1 MDNAFLEKLVNEKI
15 QTTYAK
21 IITYSF
27 DEKPL
32 SSIEGR
38 VSSGSIQA
46 NGASAVRRTLSLS
59 MVAKPEI
66 ANIESLDNEI
76 AINKKVKVYIGR
88 KNGFADYQKYGDIV
102 WFNCGLYVIS
112 SASINQS
119 TSGWTISISGKDKM
133 ALLDGTAGGTLP
145 TAVTFHEI
153 FEDLGD
159 GNYKIDYPTIYQIIQ
174 EAVNHYGEIPLH
186 DIIINDLDKVA
197 KVLIKY
203 IGGKPI
209 YFAENYA
216 SFAYA
221 EDAVHT
227 QKYTYGQD
235 VGYEFTAF
243 TYPGE
248 LVLAAGATV
257 VNLLEKICQILGN
270 YEYFFD
276 LDGRFIFQEKKN
288 YLNTVSPIAYLVPQD
303 YIQSYST
310 EAAYEIRDSDTLV
323 SLTRSPRY
331 EDIKNDFVVWGKND
345 SGVDIHYRLVIDEKP
360 VLNKCKKYMWSVVD
374 VMGDV
379 INYLYTDTNT
389 KPDGANELAA
399 SPCEEWREEI
409 YRNALERQAQ
419 AQSTEPYDAEMLAF
433 WRLLYDPDNKDWIY
447 PDYPEYNYWSPSVRE
462 DPASLVFWIDF
473 IDTTSEVGK
482 YAVSQIGRR
491 MKVVNNDNI
500 KILFTKE
507 IPPIVFIPDY
517 QKVADLLEIEAP
529 ALKFTGT
536 LAGATSCL
544 GNNRGFATFSW
555 RDVSQKG
562 YSSNGTDWTPARV
575 LYGFDAVG
583 CSNTRMVAVDNTNKR
598 SYYSDNGGISW
609 KTGSYS
615 VGFNILNITY
625 CNDRFLGFTGSGS
638 SFKIVHSYDGI
649 SWTITSDILPSRWKN
664 DWGSFAYGNGVY
676 IARSNDSGFMY
687 STDGLSWEHITVPS
701 VKPGTTTSCL
711 WNKIT
716 YFKGKFIATA
726 YGRDCVITSADGKNW
741 EFVILPEKQYSQILV
756 EYKDKLYSFDN
767 GHASLVTEDGT
778 TWTVWQDMSYIKAA
792 AVSQGKLL
800 LINRD
805 ETYQCT
811 EDMKNWI
818 TANYAAAVR
827 EYCAAN
833 ETNYLFQ
840 LSPQVESSF
849 VHSSTGSS
857 AFDEI
862 RNLLYQYLVYN
873 TTISI
878 SCLPRYWYE
887 PNNMIYL
894 ENREND
900 IQGNYVITQYSLPL
914 TYNGTMSIT
923 MTQALTRV

>member
-1 MDNAFLEKLVNEKI
+1 MDNILLEKLVNEKI

-38 VSSGSIQA
+38 VSGGSIQA

-66 ANIESLDNEI
+66 ANIENLDNEI

-88 KNGFADYQKYGDIV
+88 LVENEIM
-102 WFNCGLYVIS
+102 WFNCGFYVIS
-112 SASINQS
+112 SASVNQS

-186 DIIINDLDKVA
+186 DIIINDLEKVA

-288 YLNTVSPIAYLVPQD
+288 YLNTVSPITYLVPQD

-310 EAAYEIRDSDTLV
+310 EAAYEIKDSDTLV

-331 EDIKNDFVVWGKND
+331 EDIKNDFVVWGKNA

-360 VLNKCKKYMWSVVD
+360 VLNKCKKYMWSVVND
-374 VMGDV
+374 MGDV

-389 KPDGANELAA
+389 KPAEAKELVA

-419 AQSTEPYDAEMLAF
+419 VQSTEPYDAEMLAF
-433 WRLLYDPDNKDWIY
+433 WRLLYDPDNKDWVY
-447 PDYPEYNYWSPSVRE
+447 ADYPEYNYWNPSVRE

-491 MKVVNNDNI
+491 MKVVNNDDI
-500 KILFTKE
+500 KILFTKQ

-517 QKVADLLEIEAP
+517 QEVADLLEIEYTNAE
-529 ALKFTGT
+529 
-536 LAGATSCL
+536 
-544 GNNRGFATFSW
+544 
-555 RDVSQKG
+555 
-562 YSSNGTDWTPARV
+562 
-575 LYGFDAVG
+575 DA
-583 CSNTRMVAVDNTNKR
+583 A
-598 SYYSDNGGISW
+598 
-609 KTGSYS
+609 
-615 VGFNILNITY
+615 
-625 CNDRFLGFTGSGS
+625 
-638 SFKIVHSYDGI
+638 
-649 SWTITSDILPSRWKN
+649 
-664 DWGSFAYGNGVY
+664 
-676 IARSNDSGFMY
+676 
-687 STDGLSWEHITVPS
+687 
-701 VKPGTTTSCL
+701 
-711 WNKIT
+711 
-716 YFKGKFIATA
+716 
-726 YGRDCVITSADGKNW
+726 
-741 EFVILPEKQYSQILV
+741 EK
-756 EYKDKLYSFDN
+756 
-767 GHASLVTEDGT
+767 
-778 TWTVWQDMSYIKAA
+778 
-792 AVSQGKLL
+792 
-800 LINRD
+800 
-805 ETYQCT
+805 
-811 EDMKNWI
+811 
-818 TANYAAAVR
+818 VR

-833 ETNYLFQ
+833 ETNYFFQ

-849 VHSSTGSS
+849 VHSSTGPS

-862 RNLLYQYLVYN
+862 RNLLYQYLIYN

-894 ENREND
+894 ENRENG

>member
-1 MDNAFLEKLVNEKI
+1 MNNQLLEKLVNEKI

-21 IITYSF
+21 IVTYSF

-38 VSSGSIQA
+38 VSGGSIQA

-66 ANIESLDNEI
+66 ANIENLDNEI

-88 KNGFADYQKYGDIV
+88 LVENEIM
-102 WFNCGLYVIS
+102 WFNCGFYVIS
-112 SASINQS
+112 SASVNQS

-186 DIIINDLDKVA
+186 DIIINDLEKVA

-288 YLNTVSPIAYLVPQD
+288 YLNTVSPITYLVPQD

-310 EAAYEIRDSDTLV
+310 EAAYEIKDSDTLV

-331 EDIKNDFVVWGKND
+331 EDIKNDFVVWGKNA
-345 SGVDIHYRLVIDEKP
+345 SGIDIHYRLVIDEKP
-360 VLNKCKKYMWSVVD
+360 VLNKCKKYMWSVVND
-374 VMGDV
+374 MGDV

-389 KPDGANELAA
+389 KPAEAKELVA

-419 AQSTEPYDAEMLAF
+419 VQSTEPYDAEMLAF
-433 WRLLYDPDNKDWIY
+433 WRLLYDPDNKDWVY
-447 PDYPEYNYWSPSVRE
+447 ADYPEYNHWNPSVRE

-500 KILFTKE
+500 KILFTKQ

-517 QKVADLLEIEAP
+517 QEVADLLEIEY
-529 ALKFTGT
+529 
-536 LAGATSCL
+536 
-544 GNNRGFATFSW
+544 
-555 RDVSQKG
+555 V
-562 YSSNGTDWTPARV
+562 
-575 LYGFDAVG
+575 DAED
-583 CSNTRMVAVDNTNKR
+583 A
-598 SYYSDNGGISW
+598 
-609 KTGSYS
+609 
-615 VGFNILNITY
+615 
-625 CNDRFLGFTGSGS
+625 
-638 SFKIVHSYDGI
+638 
-649 SWTITSDILPSRWKN
+649 
-664 DWGSFAYGNGVY
+664 A
-676 IARSNDSGFMY
+676 
-687 STDGLSWEHITVPS
+687 
-701 VKPGTTTSCL
+701 
-711 WNKIT
+711 
-716 YFKGKFIATA
+716 
-726 YGRDCVITSADGKNW
+726 
-741 EFVILPEKQYSQILV
+741 EK
-756 EYKDKLYSFDN
+756 
-767 GHASLVTEDGT
+767 
-778 TWTVWQDMSYIKAA
+778 
-792 AVSQGKLL
+792 
-800 LINRD
+800 
-805 ETYQCT
+805 
-811 EDMKNWI
+811 
-818 TANYAAAVR
+818 VR

-833 ETNYLFQ
+833 ETNYFFQ

-862 RNLLYQYLVYN
+862 RNLLYQYLIYN

-894 ENREND
+894 ENRENG

>member
-1 MDNAFLEKLVNEKI
+1 MDNILLEKLVNEKI

-38 VSSGSIQA
+38 VSGGSIQA

-59 MVAKPEI
+59 MIAKPEI
-66 ANIESLDNEI
+66 ANIENLDNEI

-88 KNGFADYQKYGDIV
+88 LAGDEIM
-102 WFNCGLYVIS
+102 WFNCGFYVIS

-186 DIIINDLDKVA
+186 DIIINDLEKVA

-288 YLNTVSPIAYLVPQD
+288 YLNTVSPIVYLVPQD

-310 EAAYEIRDSDTLV
+310 EAAYEIKDSDTLV

-331 EDIKNDFVVWGKND
+331 EDIKNDFVVWGKNA

-360 VLNKCKKYMWSVVD
+360 VLNKCKKYMWSVVND
-374 VMGDV
+374 MGDV

-389 KPDGANELAA
+389 KPAEAKELVA

-419 AQSTEPYDAEMLAF
+419 VQSTEPYDAEMLAF
-433 WRLLYDPDNKDWIY
+433 WRLLYDPDNKDWVY
-447 PDYPEYNYWSPSVRE
+447 ADYPEYNYWNPSVRE

-491 MKVVNNDNI
+491 MKVVNNDDI
-500 KILFTKE
+500 KILFTKQ

-517 QKVADLLEIEAP
+517 QEVADLLEIEYTNAE
-529 ALKFTGT
+529 
-536 LAGATSCL
+536 
-544 GNNRGFATFSW
+544 
-555 RDVSQKG
+555 
-562 YSSNGTDWTPARV
+562 
-575 LYGFDAVG
+575 DAV
-583 CSNTRMVAVDNTNKR
+583 
-598 SYYSDNGGISW
+598 
-609 KTGSYS
+609 
-615 VGFNILNITY
+615 
-625 CNDRFLGFTGSGS
+625 
-638 SFKIVHSYDGI
+638 
-649 SWTITSDILPSRWKN
+649 
-664 DWGSFAYGNGVY
+664 
-676 IARSNDSGFMY
+676 
-687 STDGLSWEHITVPS
+687 
-701 VKPGTTTSCL
+701 
-711 WNKIT
+711 
-716 YFKGKFIATA
+716 
-726 YGRDCVITSADGKNW
+726 
-741 EFVILPEKQYSQILV
+741 EK
-756 EYKDKLYSFDN
+756 
-767 GHASLVTEDGT
+767 
-778 TWTVWQDMSYIKAA
+778 
-792 AVSQGKLL
+792 
-800 LINRD
+800 
-805 ETYQCT
+805 
-811 EDMKNWI
+811 
-818 TANYAAAVR
+818 VR

-833 ETNYLFQ
+833 ETNYFFQ

-849 VHSSTGSS
+849 VHSSTGPS

-862 RNLLYQYLVYN
+862 RNLLYQYLIYN

-894 ENREND
+894 ENRENG

>member
-1 MDNAFLEKLVNEKI
+1 MDNILLEKLVNEKI

-38 VSSGSIQA
+38 VSGGSIQA

-59 MVAKPEI
+59 MIAKPEI
-66 ANIESLDNEI
+66 ANIENLDNEI

-88 KNGFADYQKYGDIV
+88 LVGDEIM
-102 WFNCGLYVIS
+102 WFNCGFYVIS
-112 SASINQS
+112 SASVNQS

-159 GNYKIDYPTIYQIIQ
+159 GDYKIDYPTIYQIIQ

-209 YFAENYA
+209 YFADNYA
-216 SFAYA
+216 SFSYT

-310 EAAYEIRDSDTLV
+310 EAAYEIKDSDTLV

-331 EDIKNDFVVWGKND
+331 EDIKNDFVVWGKNA

-374 VMGDV
+374 TAGDV

-389 KPDGANELAA
+389 KPDGAKELVA

-419 AQSTEPYDAEMLAF
+419 VQSTEPYDAEMLAF
-433 WRLLYDPDNKDWIY
+433 WRLLYDPDNKDWVY
-447 PDYPEYNYWSPSVRE
+447 ADYPEYNHWNPSVRE
-462 DPASLVFWIDF
+462 DPASLIFWIDF

-482 YAVSQIGRR
+482 YAVAQIGRR

-500 KILFTKE
+500 KILFTKQ

-517 QKVADLLEIEAP
+517 QEVANLLEIEAP

-536 LAGATSCL
+536 LTGATSCL
-544 GNNRGFATFSW
+544 GNNHGFATFSW
-555 RDVSQKG
+555 RDATQKG
-562 YSSNGTDWTPARV
+562 YSSNGTDWTPPRIP
-575 LYGFDAVG
+575 YGFDVVG
-583 CSNTRMVAVDNTNKR
+583 CSNTRMVAVNNVERR
-598 SYYSDNGGISW
+598 SYYSDNGGVSW
-609 KTGSYS
+609 KIGSYN
-615 VGFNILNITY
+615 VGFNVLGITY
-625 CNDRFLGFTGSGS
+625 CNDKFLGFTGSGS
-638 SFKIVHSYDGI
+638 SFKIVYSYDGI
-649 SWTITSDILPSRWKN
+649 SWTITSDVLPSRWKN

-687 STDGLSWEHITVPS
+687 STDGLSWESVSVPS
-701 VKPGTTTSCL
+701 VRPGTTSSCL

-726 YGRDCVITSADGKNW
+726 YGRDCVITSADGRNW
-741 EFVILPEKQYSQILV
+741 EFVILPVKQYSQILV

-767 GHASLVTEDGT
+767 GHASLVTEDGV
-778 TWTVWQDMSYIKAA
+778 TWTVWQDISYIKAA

-800 LINRD
+800 LINKD

-811 EDMKNWI
+811 SDMKNWV

-862 RNLLYQYLVYN
+862 RNLLYQYLIYN

-894 ENREND
+894 ENRENG

>member
-1 MDNAFLEKLVNEKI
+1 MDNILLEKLVNEKI

-38 VSSGSIQA
+38 VSGGSIQA

-66 ANIESLDNEI
+66 ANIENFDNEI
-76 AINKKVKVYIGR
+76 AINKKVKIYIGR
-88 KNGFADYQKYGDIV
+88 LVENEIM
-102 WFNCGLYVIS
+102 WFNCGFYVIS
-112 SASINQS
+112 NASVNQS

-186 DIIINDLDKVA
+186 DIIINDLEKVA

-221 EDAVHT
+221 EDAVHI

-310 EAAYEIRDSDTLV
+310 EAAYEIKDSDTLV

-331 EDIKNDFVVWGKND
+331 EDIKNDFVVWGKNT

-360 VLNKCKKYMWSVVD
+360 VLNKCKKYMWSVVND
-374 VMGDV
+374 MGDV

-389 KPDGANELAA
+389 KPAEAKELAA

-409 YRNALERQAQ
+409 YRNALERQVQ

-433 WRLLYDPDNKDWIY
+433 WRLLYNPDNKDWVY
-447 PDYPEYNYWSPSVRE
+447 ANYPEYNHWNPSVRE
-462 DPASLVFWIDF
+462 DPASLIFWIDF

-491 MKVVNNDNI
+491 MKVVNNDSI
-500 KILFTKE
+500 KILFTKQ

-517 QKVADLLEIEAP
+517 QEVADLLEIEYA
-529 ALKFTGT
+529 
-536 LAGATSCL
+536 
-544 GNNRGFATFSW
+544 
-555 RDVSQKG
+555 DVE
-562 YSSNGTDWTPARV
+562 
-575 LYGFDAVG
+575 DAV
-583 CSNTRMVAVDNTNKR
+583 
-598 SYYSDNGGISW
+598 
-609 KTGSYS
+609 
-615 VGFNILNITY
+615 
-625 CNDRFLGFTGSGS
+625 
-638 SFKIVHSYDGI
+638 
-649 SWTITSDILPSRWKN
+649 
-664 DWGSFAYGNGVY
+664 
-676 IARSNDSGFMY
+676 
-687 STDGLSWEHITVPS
+687 
-701 VKPGTTTSCL
+701 
-711 WNKIT
+711 
-716 YFKGKFIATA
+716 
-726 YGRDCVITSADGKNW
+726 
-741 EFVILPEKQYSQILV
+741 EK
-756 EYKDKLYSFDN
+756 
-767 GHASLVTEDGT
+767 
-778 TWTVWQDMSYIKAA
+778 
-792 AVSQGKLL
+792 
-800 LINRD
+800 
-805 ETYQCT
+805 
-811 EDMKNWI
+811 
-818 TANYAAAVR
+818 VR

-833 ETNYLFQ
+833 ETNYFFQ
-840 LSPQVESSF
+840 LSPQMESSF
-849 VHSSTGSS
+849 VNSSTGSS

-894 ENREND
+894 ENRENG

>member
-1 MDNAFLEKLVNEKI
+1 MDNILLEKLVNEKI

-38 VSSGSIQA
+38 VSGGSIQA

-59 MVAKPEI
+59 MIAKPEI
-66 ANIESLDNEI
+66 ANIENLDNEI

-88 KNGFADYQKYGDIV
+88 LAGDEIM
-102 WFNCGLYVIS
+102 WFNCGFYVIS
-112 SASINQS
+112 SASVNQS

-186 DIIINDLDKVA
+186 DIIINDLEKVA

-227 QKYTYGQD
+227 KKYTYGQD

-248 LVLAAGATV
+248 LVFAAGATV

-288 YLNTVSPIAYLVPQD
+288 YLNTVSPITYLIPQD

-310 EAAYEIRDSDTLV
+310 EAAYEIKDSDTLV

-331 EDIKNDFVVWGKND
+331 EDIKNDFVVWGKNA

-360 VLNKCKKYMWSVVD
+360 VLNKCKKYMWSVVND
-374 VMGDV
+374 MGDV

-389 KPDGANELAA
+389 KPDGAKELAA

-419 AQSTEPYDAEMLAF
+419 VQSTEPYDAEMLAF

-447 PDYPEYNYWSPSVRE
+447 ADYPEYNHWNPSVRE

-491 MKVVNNDNI
+491 MKVVNNDDI
-500 KILFTKE
+500 KILFTKQ

-517 QKVADLLEIEAP
+517 QEVADLLEIEYTNAE
-529 ALKFTGT
+529 
-536 LAGATSCL
+536 
-544 GNNRGFATFSW
+544 
-555 RDVSQKG
+555 
-562 YSSNGTDWTPARV
+562 
-575 LYGFDAVG
+575 DA
-583 CSNTRMVAVDNTNKR
+583 A
-598 SYYSDNGGISW
+598 
-609 KTGSYS
+609 
-615 VGFNILNITY
+615 
-625 CNDRFLGFTGSGS
+625 
-638 SFKIVHSYDGI
+638 
-649 SWTITSDILPSRWKN
+649 
-664 DWGSFAYGNGVY
+664 
-676 IARSNDSGFMY
+676 
-687 STDGLSWEHITVPS
+687 
-701 VKPGTTTSCL
+701 
-711 WNKIT
+711 
-716 YFKGKFIATA
+716 
-726 YGRDCVITSADGKNW
+726 
-741 EFVILPEKQYSQILV
+741 EK
-756 EYKDKLYSFDN
+756 
-767 GHASLVTEDGT
+767 
-778 TWTVWQDMSYIKAA
+778 
-792 AVSQGKLL
+792 
-800 LINRD
+800 
-805 ETYQCT
+805 
-811 EDMKNWI
+811 
-818 TANYAAAVR
+818 VR

-833 ETNYLFQ
+833 ETNYFFQ

-849 VHSSTGSS
+849 VHSSTGPS

-894 ENREND
+894 ENRENG

>member
-1 MDNAFLEKLVNEKI
+1 MDNILLEKLVNEKI

-38 VSSGSIQA
+38 VSGGSIQA

-59 MVAKPEI
+59 MIAKPEI
-66 ANIESLDNEI
+66 ANIEDLDNEI

-88 KNGFADYQKYGDIV
+88 LVENEIM
-102 WFNCGLYVIS
+102 WFNCGFYVIS
-112 SASINQS
+112 SASVNQS

-186 DIIINDLDKVA
+186 DIIINDLEKVA

-288 YLNTVSPIAYLVPQD
+288 YLNTVSPITYLIPQD

-310 EAAYEIRDSDTLV
+310 EAAYEIKDSDTLV

-331 EDIKNDFVVWGKND
+331 EDIKNDFVVWGKNA

-360 VLNKCKKYMWSVVD
+360 ILNKCKKYMWSVVND
-374 VMGDV
+374 MGDV

-389 KPDGANELAA
+389 KPAEAKELVA

-419 AQSTEPYDAEMLAF
+419 VQSTEPYDAEMLAF
-433 WRLLYDPDNKDWIY
+433 WRLLYDPDNKDWVY
-447 PDYPEYNYWSPSVRE
+447 ADYPEYNYWNPSVRE

-473 IDTTSEVGK
+473 IDTISEVGK

-500 KILFTKE
+500 KILFTKQV
-507 IPPIVFIPDY
+507 PPIVFIPDY
-517 QKVADLLEIEAP
+517 QEVADLLQIEYTNAE
-529 ALKFTGT
+529 
-536 LAGATSCL
+536 
-544 GNNRGFATFSW
+544 
-555 RDVSQKG
+555 
-562 YSSNGTDWTPARV
+562 
-575 LYGFDAVG
+575 DA
-583 CSNTRMVAVDNTNKR
+583 A
-598 SYYSDNGGISW
+598 
-609 KTGSYS
+609 
-615 VGFNILNITY
+615 
-625 CNDRFLGFTGSGS
+625 
-638 SFKIVHSYDGI
+638 
-649 SWTITSDILPSRWKN
+649 
-664 DWGSFAYGNGVY
+664 
-676 IARSNDSGFMY
+676 
-687 STDGLSWEHITVPS
+687 
-701 VKPGTTTSCL
+701 
-711 WNKIT
+711 
-716 YFKGKFIATA
+716 
-726 YGRDCVITSADGKNW
+726 
-741 EFVILPEKQYSQILV
+741 EK
-756 EYKDKLYSFDN
+756 
-767 GHASLVTEDGT
+767 
-778 TWTVWQDMSYIKAA
+778 
-792 AVSQGKLL
+792 
-800 LINRD
+800 
-805 ETYQCT
+805 
-811 EDMKNWI
+811 
-818 TANYAAAVR
+818 VR

-833 ETNYLFQ
+833 ETNYFFQ

-849 VHSSTGSS
+849 VHSSTGPS

-894 ENREND
+894 ENRENG

>member
-1 MDNAFLEKLVNEKI
+1 MDNIFLEKLVNEKI
-15 QTTYAK
+15 QITYAK
-21 IITYSF
+21 IVTYSF

-38 VSSGSIQA
+38 VSGGSIQA

-59 MVAKPEI
+59 MVAKPEN
-66 ANIESLDNEI
+66 ANIENLNNEI
-76 AINKKVKVYIGR
+76 AINKKVKIYIGR
-88 KNGFADYQKYGDIV
+88 LVGNEIM
-102 WFNCGLYVIS
+102 WFNCGFYVIS
-112 SASINQS
+112 SASVNQS

-186 DIIINDLDKVA
+186 NIIINDLEKVA

-288 YLNTVSPIAYLVPQD
+288 YLNTVSPIVYLTPQD

-310 EAAYEIRDSDTLV
+310 EAAYEIKDSDTLV

-331 EDIKNDFVVWGKND
+331 EDIKNDFVVWGKNA

-374 VMGDV
+374 SMGDV

-389 KPDGANELAA
+389 KPAEAKELVA

-419 AQSTEPYDAEMLAF
+419 VQSTEPYDAEMLAF
-433 WRLLYDPDNKDWIY
+433 WRLLYNPDNKDWIY
-447 PDYPEYNYWSPSVRE
+447 ADYPEYNHWNPNVRE

-500 KILFTKE
+500 KTLFTKQ

-517 QKVADLLEIEAP
+517 QEVADLLEIE
-529 ALKFTGT
+529 
-536 LAGATSCL
+536 
-544 GNNRGFATFSW
+544 
-555 RDVSQKG
+555 
-562 YSSNGTDWTPARV
+562 Y
-575 LYGFDAVG
+575 
-583 CSNTRMVAVDNTNKR
+583 TN
-598 SYYSDNGGISW
+598 
-609 KTGSYS
+609 
-615 VGFNILNITY
+615 
-625 CNDRFLGFTGSGS
+625 
-638 SFKIVHSYDGI
+638 
-649 SWTITSDILPSRWKN
+649 
-664 DWGSFAYGNGVY
+664 
-676 IARSNDSGFMY
+676 
-687 STDGLSWEHITVPS
+687 
-701 VKPGTTTSCL
+701 
-711 WNKIT
+711 
-716 YFKGKFIATA
+716 
-726 YGRDCVITSADGKNW
+726 
-741 EFVILPEKQYSQILV
+741 
-756 EYKDKLYSFDN
+756 
-767 GHASLVTEDGT
+767 TED
-778 TWTVWQDMSYIKAA
+778 AA
-792 AVSQGKLL
+792 K
-800 LINRD
+800 
-805 ETYQCT
+805 
-811 EDMKNWI
+811 K
-818 TANYAAAVR
+818 VR

-833 ETNYLFQ
+833 ETNYFFQ
-840 LSPQVESSF
+840 LSSQVASSF
-849 VHSSTGSS
+849 VNSSTGSS

-862 RNLLYQYLVYN
+862 RGLLYQYLVYN

-894 ENREND
+894 ENRENG

-914 TYNGTMSIT
+914 TYNGIMSIT

>member
-1 MDNAFLEKLVNEKI
+1 MDNILLEKLVNEKI

-38 VSSGSIQA
+38 VSGGSIQA

-59 MVAKPEI
+59 MIAKPEI
-66 ANIESLDNEI
+66 ANIENLDNEI
-76 AINKKVKVYIGR
+76 AINKKVKIYIGR
-88 KNGFADYQKYGDIV
+88 LVGDEIM
-102 WFNCGLYVIS
+102 WFNCGFYVIS
-112 SASINQS
+112 SASVNQS

-159 GNYKIDYPTIYQIIQ
+159 GDYKIDYPTIYQIIQ

-209 YFAENYA
+209 YFSENYA

-288 YLNTVSPIAYLVPQD
+288 YLNTVSPITYLVPQD

-310 EAAYEIRDSDTLV
+310 EAAYEIKDSDTLV

-331 EDIKNDFVVWGKND
+331 EDIKNDFVVWGKNA

-374 VMGDV
+374 TAGDV

-389 KPDGANELAA
+389 KPAEAKELAA

-419 AQSTEPYDAEMLAF
+419 TQSTEPYDAEMLAF
-433 WRLLYDPDNKDWIY
+433 WRLLYDPDNKDWVY
-447 PDYPEYNYWSPSVRE
+447 ADYPEYNHWNPNVRE
-462 DPASLVFWIDF
+462 DPASLIFWIDF

-500 KILFTKE
+500 KILFTKQ

-517 QKVADLLEIEAP
+517 QEVANLLEIEVP
-529 ALKFTGT
+529 ALKFTET

-544 GNNRGFATFSW
+544 GNNCGFATFSW
-555 RDVSQKG
+555 RDATQKG
-562 YSSNGTDWTPARV
+562 YSSNGIDWTPPRIS
-575 LYGFDAVG
+575 YGFDAVG
-583 CSNTRMVAVDNTNKR
+583 CSNTRMVAVNNVERR
-598 SYYSDNGGISW
+598 SYYSDNGGVSW
-609 KTGSYS
+609 KTGSYN
-615 VGFNILNITY
+615 VGFNVLGITY

-638 SFKIVHSYDGI
+638 SFKIVYSYDGI
-649 SWTITSDILPSRWKN
+649 SWTITSDVLPSRWKN

-676 IARSNDSGFMY
+676 IARSLDSGFMY
-687 STDGLSWEHITVPS
+687 STDGLSWEKISVPS
-701 VKPGTTTSCL
+701 VRPGTTSSCL

-726 YGRDCVITSADGKNW
+726 YGRDCAIISADGRNW
-741 EFVILPEKQYSQILV
+741 EFVILPAKQYSQILV

-767 GHASLVTEDGT
+767 GHASLVTEDGV
-778 TWTVWQDMSYIKAA
+778 TWAVWQDTSYIKAA

-800 LINRD
+800 LINKD

-811 EDMKNWI
+811 SDMKIWV

-849 VHSSTGSS
+849 VHSSTGPS

-894 ENREND
+894 ENRENG

>member
-1 MDNAFLEKLVNEKI
+1 MDNILLEKLVNEKI

-38 VSSGSIQA
+38 VSGGSIQA

-59 MVAKPEI
+59 MIAKPEI
-66 ANIESLDNEI
+66 ANIENLDNEI

-88 KNGFADYQKYGDIV
+88 LAGDEIM
-102 WFNCGLYVIS
+102 WFNCGFYVIS
-112 SASINQS
+112 SASVNQS

-186 DIIINDLDKVA
+186 DIIINDLEKVA

-227 QKYTYGQD
+227 KKYTYGQD

-248 LVLAAGATV
+248 LVLAAGTTV

-310 EAAYEIRDSDTLV
+310 EAAYEIKDSDTLV

-331 EDIKNDFVVWGKND
+331 EDIKNDFVVWGKNA

-360 VLNKCKKYMWSVVD
+360 VLNKCKKYMWSVVND
-374 VMGDV
+374 MGDV

-389 KPDGANELAA
+389 KPAEAKELVA

-419 AQSTEPYDAEMLAF
+419 VQSTEPYDAEMLAF
-433 WRLLYDPDNKDWIY
+433 WRLLYDPDNKDWVY
-447 PDYPEYNYWSPSVRE
+447 ADYPEYNYWNPSVRE

-500 KILFTKE
+500 KILFTKQ

-517 QKVADLLEIEAP
+517 QEVADLLEIEYTNAE
-529 ALKFTGT
+529 
-536 LAGATSCL
+536 
-544 GNNRGFATFSW
+544 
-555 RDVSQKG
+555 
-562 YSSNGTDWTPARV
+562 
-575 LYGFDAVG
+575 DA
-583 CSNTRMVAVDNTNKR
+583 A
-598 SYYSDNGGISW
+598 
-609 KTGSYS
+609 
-615 VGFNILNITY
+615 
-625 CNDRFLGFTGSGS
+625 
-638 SFKIVHSYDGI
+638 
-649 SWTITSDILPSRWKN
+649 
-664 DWGSFAYGNGVY
+664 
-676 IARSNDSGFMY
+676 
-687 STDGLSWEHITVPS
+687 
-701 VKPGTTTSCL
+701 
-711 WNKIT
+711 
-716 YFKGKFIATA
+716 
-726 YGRDCVITSADGKNW
+726 
-741 EFVILPEKQYSQILV
+741 EK
-756 EYKDKLYSFDN
+756 
-767 GHASLVTEDGT
+767 
-778 TWTVWQDMSYIKAA
+778 
-792 AVSQGKLL
+792 
-800 LINRD
+800 
-805 ETYQCT
+805 
-811 EDMKNWI
+811 
-818 TANYAAAVR
+818 VR

-833 ETNYLFQ
+833 ETNYFFQ

-849 VHSSTGSS
+849 VHSSTGPS

-862 RNLLYQYLVYN
+862 RNLLYQYLIYN

-894 ENREND
+894 ENRENG

>member
-1 MDNAFLEKLVNEKI
+1 MDNILLEKLVNEKI

-38 VSSGSIQA
+38 VSGGSIQA

-59 MVAKPEI
+59 MIAKPEI
-66 ANIESLDNEI
+66 ANIENLDNEI

-88 KNGFADYQKYGDIV
+88 LVENEIM
-102 WFNCGLYVIS
+102 WFNCGFYVIS
-112 SASINQS
+112 SASVNQS

-186 DIIINDLDKVA
+186 DIIINDLEKVA

-310 EAAYEIRDSDTLV
+310 EAAYEIKDSDTLV

-331 EDIKNDFVVWGKND
+331 EDIKNDFVVWGKNA

-360 VLNKCKKYMWSVVD
+360 VLNKCKKYMWSVVND
-374 VMGDV
+374 MGDV

-389 KPDGANELAA
+389 KPAEAKELVA

-419 AQSTEPYDAEMLAF
+419 VQPTEPYDAEMLAF
-433 WRLLYDPDNKDWIY
+433 WRLLYNPDNKDWVY
-447 PDYPEYNYWSPSVRE
+447 ADYPEYNHWNPNVRE

-500 KILFTKE
+500 KILFAKQ

-517 QKVADLLEIEAP
+517 QEVADLLEIEYTNAE
-529 ALKFTGT
+529 
-536 LAGATSCL
+536 
-544 GNNRGFATFSW
+544 
-555 RDVSQKG
+555 
-562 YSSNGTDWTPARV
+562 
-575 LYGFDAVG
+575 DA
-583 CSNTRMVAVDNTNKR
+583 A
-598 SYYSDNGGISW
+598 
-609 KTGSYS
+609 
-615 VGFNILNITY
+615 
-625 CNDRFLGFTGSGS
+625 
-638 SFKIVHSYDGI
+638 
-649 SWTITSDILPSRWKN
+649 
-664 DWGSFAYGNGVY
+664 
-676 IARSNDSGFMY
+676 
-687 STDGLSWEHITVPS
+687 
-701 VKPGTTTSCL
+701 
-711 WNKIT
+711 
-716 YFKGKFIATA
+716 
-726 YGRDCVITSADGKNW
+726 
-741 EFVILPEKQYSQILV
+741 EK
-756 EYKDKLYSFDN
+756 
-767 GHASLVTEDGT
+767 
-778 TWTVWQDMSYIKAA
+778 
-792 AVSQGKLL
+792 
-800 LINRD
+800 
-805 ETYQCT
+805 
-811 EDMKNWI
+811 
-818 TANYAAAVR
+818 VR

-833 ETNYLFQ
+833 ETNYFFK

-849 VHSSTGSS
+849 VNSSTGVS

-894 ENREND
+894 ENRENG

>member
-21 IITYSF
+21 IVTYSF

-38 VSSGSIQA
+38 VSGGSIQA

-59 MVAKPEI
+59 MVAKPEN
-66 ANIESLDNEI
+66 ANIENLDNEI

-88 KNGFADYQKYGDIV
+88 LAGDEIR
-102 WFNCGLYVIS
+102 WFNCGFYVIS
-112 SASINQS
+112 SASVNQS

-133 ALLDGTAGGTLP
+133 ALLDGTAGGSLP

-153 FEDLGD
+153 FEDLGN

-203 IGGKPI
+203 VGGKPI
-209 YFAENYA
+209 YFAGNYA
-216 SFAYA
+216 SFAYT

-257 VNLLEKICQILGN
+257 VNLLEKICQTLGN

-310 EAAYEIRDSDTLV
+310 EAAYEIKDSDTLV

-331 EDIKNDFVVWGKND
+331 EDIKNDFVVWGKNA

-374 VMGDV
+374 AAGDV
-379 INYLYTDTNT
+379 INYLYTDTNI
-389 KPDGANELAA
+389 KPDGAKELAA

-433 WRLLYDPDNKDWIY
+433 WRLLYDPDNKDWVY
-447 PDYPEYNYWSPSVRE
+447 TDYPEYNHWNPSVRE

-491 MKVVNNDNI
+491 MKVVNNDSI
-500 KILFTKE
+500 KILFTKQ

-517 QKVADLLEIEAP
+517 QEVADLLEIE
-529 ALKFTGT
+529 
-536 LAGATSCL
+536 
-544 GNNRGFATFSW
+544 
-555 RDVSQKG
+555 
-562 YSSNGTDWTPARV
+562 Y
-575 LYGFDAVG
+575 
-583 CSNTRMVAVDNTNKR
+583 
-598 SYYSDNGGISW
+598 
-609 KTGSYS
+609 
-615 VGFNILNITY
+615 
-625 CNDRFLGFTGSGS
+625 
-638 SFKIVHSYDGI
+638 
-649 SWTITSDILPSRWKN
+649 
-664 DWGSFAYGNGVY
+664 
-676 IARSNDSGFMY
+676 
-687 STDGLSWEHITVPS
+687 
-701 VKPGTTTSCL
+701 
-711 WNKIT
+711 
-716 YFKGKFIATA
+716 
-726 YGRDCVITSADGKNW
+726 TSAKDAA
-741 EFVILPEKQYSQILV
+741 EK
-756 EYKDKLYSFDN
+756 
-767 GHASLVTEDGT
+767 
-778 TWTVWQDMSYIKAA
+778 
-792 AVSQGKLL
+792 
-800 LINRD
+800 
-805 ETYQCT
+805 
-811 EDMKNWI
+811 
-818 TANYAAAVR
+818 VR

-833 ETNYLFQ
+833 ETNYFFQ

-849 VHSSTGSS
+849 VNSSTGSS

-862 RNLLYQYLVYN
+862 RDLLYQYLVYN

-894 ENREND
+894 ENRENS

>member
-1 MDNAFLEKLVNEKI
+1 MDNILLEKLVNEKI

-38 VSSGSIQA
+38 VSGGSIQA

-59 MVAKPEI
+59 MIAKPEI
-66 ANIESLDNEI
+66 ANIENLDNEI

-88 KNGFADYQKYGDIV
+88 LVENEIM
-102 WFNCGLYVIS
+102 WFNCGFYVIS
-112 SASINQS
+112 SASVNQS

-186 DIIINDLDKVA
+186 DIIINDLEKVA

-310 EAAYEIRDSDTLV
+310 EAAYEIKDSDTLV

-331 EDIKNDFVVWGKND
+331 EDIKNDFVVWGKNA

-360 VLNKCKKYMWSVVD
+360 VLNKCKKYMWSVVND
-374 VMGDV
+374 MGDI

-389 KPDGANELAA
+389 KPAEAKELVA

-419 AQSTEPYDAEMLAF
+419 VQSTEPYDAEMLAF
-433 WRLLYDPDNKDWIY
+433 WRLLYDPDNKDWVY
-447 PDYPEYNYWSPSVRE
+447 ADYPEYNYWNPSVRE
-462 DPASLVFWIDF
+462 DPASLIFWIDF

-500 KILFTKE
+500 KILFAKQ

-517 QKVADLLEIEAP
+517 QEVADLLEIEYTNAE
-529 ALKFTGT
+529 
-536 LAGATSCL
+536 
-544 GNNRGFATFSW
+544 
-555 RDVSQKG
+555 
-562 YSSNGTDWTPARV
+562 
-575 LYGFDAVG
+575 DA
-583 CSNTRMVAVDNTNKR
+583 A
-598 SYYSDNGGISW
+598 
-609 KTGSYS
+609 
-615 VGFNILNITY
+615 
-625 CNDRFLGFTGSGS
+625 
-638 SFKIVHSYDGI
+638 
-649 SWTITSDILPSRWKN
+649 
-664 DWGSFAYGNGVY
+664 
-676 IARSNDSGFMY
+676 
-687 STDGLSWEHITVPS
+687 
-701 VKPGTTTSCL
+701 
-711 WNKIT
+711 
-716 YFKGKFIATA
+716 
-726 YGRDCVITSADGKNW
+726 
-741 EFVILPEKQYSQILV
+741 EK
-756 EYKDKLYSFDN
+756 
-767 GHASLVTEDGT
+767 
-778 TWTVWQDMSYIKAA
+778 
-792 AVSQGKLL
+792 
-800 LINRD
+800 
-805 ETYQCT
+805 
-811 EDMKNWI
+811 
-818 TANYAAAVR
+818 VR

-833 ETNYLFQ
+833 ETNYFFK

-849 VHSSTGSS
+849 VNSSTGVS

-894 ENREND
+894 ENRENG

>member
-1 MDNAFLEKLVNEKI
+1 MNNSLLEKLVNEKI

-21 IITYSF
+21 IVTYSF

-38 VSSGSIQA
+38 VSGGSIQA

-66 ANIESLDNEI
+66 ANIENLDNEI

-88 KNGFADYQKYGDIV
+88 LMENEIV
-102 WFNCGLYVIS
+102 WFNCGFYVIS
-112 SASINQS
+112 SASVNQS

-186 DIIINDLDKVA
+186 DIIINDLEKVA

-209 YFAENYA
+209 YFAKNYA
-216 SFAYA
+216 SFAYK

-310 EAAYEIRDSDTLV
+310 EAAYEIKDSDTLV

-331 EDIKNDFVVWGKND
+331 EDIKNDFVVWGKNA

-360 VLNKCKKYMWSVVD
+360 VLNKCKKYMWSVIND
-374 VMGDV
+374 MGDV

-389 KPDGANELAA
+389 KPAEAKELIA

-419 AQSTEPYDAEMLAF
+419 VQSTEPYDAEMLAF
-433 WRLLYDPDNKDWIY
+433 WRLLYDPDNKDWVYANY
-447 PDYPEYNYWSPSVRE
+447 PAYNHWNPSVRE

-500 KILFTKE
+500 KILFTKQ

-517 QKVADLLEIEAP
+517 QEVADLLEIEYTNAE
-529 ALKFTGT
+529 
-536 LAGATSCL
+536 
-544 GNNRGFATFSW
+544 
-555 RDVSQKG
+555 
-562 YSSNGTDWTPARV
+562 
-575 LYGFDAVG
+575 DA
-583 CSNTRMVAVDNTNKR
+583 A
-598 SYYSDNGGISW
+598 
-609 KTGSYS
+609 
-615 VGFNILNITY
+615 
-625 CNDRFLGFTGSGS
+625 
-638 SFKIVHSYDGI
+638 
-649 SWTITSDILPSRWKN
+649 
-664 DWGSFAYGNGVY
+664 
-676 IARSNDSGFMY
+676 
-687 STDGLSWEHITVPS
+687 
-701 VKPGTTTSCL
+701 
-711 WNKIT
+711 
-716 YFKGKFIATA
+716 
-726 YGRDCVITSADGKNW
+726 
-741 EFVILPEKQYSQILV
+741 EK
-756 EYKDKLYSFDN
+756 
-767 GHASLVTEDGT
+767 
-778 TWTVWQDMSYIKAA
+778 
-792 AVSQGKLL
+792 
-800 LINRD
+800 
-805 ETYQCT
+805 
-811 EDMKNWI
+811 
-818 TANYAAAVR
+818 VR

-833 ETNYLFQ
+833 ETNYFFQ

-862 RNLLYQYLVYN
+862 RNLLYQYLIYN

-894 ENREND
+894 ENRENG

>member
-1 MDNAFLEKLVNEKI
+1 MDNILLEKLVNEKI

-38 VSSGSIQA
+38 VSGGSIQA

-66 ANIESLDNEI
+66 ANIENLDNEI
-76 AINKKVKVYIGR
+76 AINKKIKVYIGR
-88 KNGFADYQKYGDIV
+88 LVENEIM
-102 WFNCGLYVIS
+102 WFNCGFYVIS
-112 SASINQS
+112 SASVNQS

-186 DIIINDLDKVA
+186 DIIINDLEKVA

-310 EAAYEIRDSDTLV
+310 EAAYEIKDSDTLV

-331 EDIKNDFVVWGKND
+331 EDIKNDFVVWGKNA

-360 VLNKCKKYMWSVVD
+360 VLNKCKKYMWSVVND
-374 VMGDV
+374 MGDV

-389 KPDGANELAA
+389 KPAEAKELVA

-419 AQSTEPYDAEMLAF
+419 VQPTEPYDAEMLAF
-433 WRLLYDPDNKDWIY
+433 WRLLYDPDNKDWVY
-447 PDYPEYNYWSPSVRE
+447 ADYPEYNHWNPSVRE

-500 KILFTKE
+500 KILFTKQ
-507 IPPIVFIPDY
+507 IPLIVFIPDY
-517 QKVADLLEIEAP
+517 QEVADLLEIEYTNAE
-529 ALKFTGT
+529 
-536 LAGATSCL
+536 
-544 GNNRGFATFSW
+544 
-555 RDVSQKG
+555 
-562 YSSNGTDWTPARV
+562 
-575 LYGFDAVG
+575 DA
-583 CSNTRMVAVDNTNKR
+583 A
-598 SYYSDNGGISW
+598 
-609 KTGSYS
+609 
-615 VGFNILNITY
+615 
-625 CNDRFLGFTGSGS
+625 
-638 SFKIVHSYDGI
+638 
-649 SWTITSDILPSRWKN
+649 
-664 DWGSFAYGNGVY
+664 
-676 IARSNDSGFMY
+676 
-687 STDGLSWEHITVPS
+687 
-701 VKPGTTTSCL
+701 
-711 WNKIT
+711 
-716 YFKGKFIATA
+716 
-726 YGRDCVITSADGKNW
+726 
-741 EFVILPEKQYSQILV
+741 EK
-756 EYKDKLYSFDN
+756 
-767 GHASLVTEDGT
+767 
-778 TWTVWQDMSYIKAA
+778 
-792 AVSQGKLL
+792 
-800 LINRD
+800 
-805 ETYQCT
+805 
-811 EDMKNWI
+811 
-818 TANYAAAVR
+818 VR

-833 ETNYLFQ
+833 ETNYFFK

-849 VHSSTGSS
+849 VHSSTGPS

-862 RNLLYQYLVYN
+862 RNLLYQYLIYN

-894 ENREND
+894 ENRENG

>member
-1 MDNAFLEKLVNEKI
+1 MDNILLEKLVNEKI

-38 VSSGSIQA
+38 VSGGSIQA

-59 MVAKPEI
+59 MIAKPEI
-66 ANIESLDNEI
+66 ANIENLDNEI

-88 KNGFADYQKYGDIV
+88 LAGDEIM
-102 WFNCGLYVIS
+102 WFNCGFYVIS
-112 SASINQS
+112 SASVNQS

-186 DIIINDLDKVA
+186 DIIINDLEKVA

-288 YLNTVSPIAYLVPQD
+288 YLNTVSPIVYLVPQD

-310 EAAYEIRDSDTLV
+310 EAAYEIKDSDTLV

-331 EDIKNDFVVWGKND
+331 EDIKNDFVVWGKNA

-360 VLNKCKKYMWSVVD
+360 VLNKCKKYMWSVVND
-374 VMGDV
+374 MGDV

-389 KPDGANELAA
+389 KPAEAKELVA

-419 AQSTEPYDAEMLAF
+419 VQSTEPYDAEMLAF
-433 WRLLYDPDNKDWIY
+433 WRLLYDPDNKDWVY
-447 PDYPEYNYWSPSVRE
+447 ADYPEYNYWNPSVRE

-491 MKVVNNDNI
+491 MKVVNNDDI
-500 KILFTKE
+500 KILFTKQ

-517 QKVADLLEIEAP
+517 QEVADLLEIEYTNAE
-529 ALKFTGT
+529 
-536 LAGATSCL
+536 
-544 GNNRGFATFSW
+544 
-555 RDVSQKG
+555 
-562 YSSNGTDWTPARV
+562 
-575 LYGFDAVG
+575 DAV
-583 CSNTRMVAVDNTNKR
+583 
-598 SYYSDNGGISW
+598 
-609 KTGSYS
+609 
-615 VGFNILNITY
+615 
-625 CNDRFLGFTGSGS
+625 
-638 SFKIVHSYDGI
+638 
-649 SWTITSDILPSRWKN
+649 
-664 DWGSFAYGNGVY
+664 
-676 IARSNDSGFMY
+676 
-687 STDGLSWEHITVPS
+687 
-701 VKPGTTTSCL
+701 
-711 WNKIT
+711 
-716 YFKGKFIATA
+716 
-726 YGRDCVITSADGKNW
+726 
-741 EFVILPEKQYSQILV
+741 EK
-756 EYKDKLYSFDN
+756 
-767 GHASLVTEDGT
+767 
-778 TWTVWQDMSYIKAA
+778 
-792 AVSQGKLL
+792 
-800 LINRD
+800 
-805 ETYQCT
+805 
-811 EDMKNWI
+811 
-818 TANYAAAVR
+818 VR

-833 ETNYLFQ
+833 ETNYFFQ

-849 VHSSTGSS
+849 VHSSTGPS

-862 RNLLYQYLVYN
+862 RNLLYQYLIYN

-894 ENREND
+894 ENRENG

>member
-1 MDNAFLEKLVNEKI
+1 MDKAFLEKLVNEKI

-32 SSIEGR
+32 SFIEGR
-38 VSSGSIQA
+38 VSDGSIQA

-59 MVAKPEI
+59 MVAKPEN
-66 ANIESLDNEI
+66 ANIENLDNEI
-76 AINKKVKVYIGR
+76 SINKKVKVYIGR
-88 KNGFADYQKYGDIV
+88 LAGDEIV

-112 SASINQS
+112 SASISQS

-153 FEDLGD
+153 FEDLGY

-186 DIIINDLDKVA
+186 DIIINDLEKVA

-227 QKYTYGQD
+227 QKYSYGQD

-248 LVLAAGATV
+248 LVLAAGSTV
-257 VNLLEKICQILGN
+257 VNLLEKICQVLGN

-310 EAAYEIRDSDTLV
+310 EAAYEIKDSDTLV

-331 EDIKNDFVVWGKND
+331 EDIKNDFVVWGKNA

-374 VMGDV
+374 AEGNV

-389 KPDGANELAA
+389 KPAEAKELAA
-399 SPCEEWREEI
+399 SPCTEWREEI

-419 AQSTEPYDAEMLAF
+419 AQPTEPYDAEMLAF
-433 WRLLYDPDNKDWIY
+433 WRLLYNPDNKDWVY
-447 PDYPEYNYWSPSVRE
+447 ADYPEYNYWNPSVRE
-462 DPASLVFWIDF
+462 DPASLIFWIDF

-500 KILFTKE
+500 KILFTKQ

-517 QKVADLLEIEAP
+517 QEVADLLEIEYA
-529 ALKFTGT
+529 
-536 LAGATSCL
+536 
-544 GNNRGFATFSW
+544 
-555 RDVSQKG
+555 
-562 YSSNGTDWTPARV
+562 
-575 LYGFDAVG
+575 DAED
-583 CSNTRMVAVDNTNKR
+583 A
-598 SYYSDNGGISW
+598 
-609 KTGSYS
+609 
-615 VGFNILNITY
+615 
-625 CNDRFLGFTGSGS
+625 
-638 SFKIVHSYDGI
+638 
-649 SWTITSDILPSRWKN
+649 
-664 DWGSFAYGNGVY
+664 A
-676 IARSNDSGFMY
+676 
-687 STDGLSWEHITVPS
+687 
-701 VKPGTTTSCL
+701 
-711 WNKIT
+711 
-716 YFKGKFIATA
+716 
-726 YGRDCVITSADGKNW
+726 
-741 EFVILPEKQYSQILV
+741 EK
-756 EYKDKLYSFDN
+756 
-767 GHASLVTEDGT
+767 
-778 TWTVWQDMSYIKAA
+778 
-792 AVSQGKLL
+792 
-800 LINRD
+800 
-805 ETYQCT
+805 
-811 EDMKNWI
+811 
-818 TANYAAAVR
+818 VR

-833 ETNYLFQ
+833 ETNYFFQ

-849 VHSSTGSS
+849 VNSSTGSS

-862 RNLLYQYLVYN
+862 RGLLYQYLVYN

-894 ENREND
+894 ENRENG

-923 MTQALTRV
+923 LTQALTRV

>member
-1 MDNAFLEKLVNEKI
+1 MNNSLLEKLVNEKI

-21 IITYSF
+21 IVTYSF

-38 VSSGSIQA
+38 VSGGSIQA

-66 ANIESLDNEI
+66 ANIENFDNEI
-76 AINKKVKVYIGR
+76 AINKKVKIYIGR
-88 KNGFADYQKYGDIV
+88 LVENEIM
-102 WFNCGLYVIS
+102 WFNCGFYVIS
-112 SASINQS
+112 NASVNQS

-186 DIIINDLDKVA
+186 DIIINDLEKVA

-221 EDAVHT
+221 EDAVHI

-310 EAAYEIRDSDTLV
+310 EAAYEIKDSDTLV

-331 EDIKNDFVVWGKND
+331 EDIKNDFVVWGKNT

-360 VLNKCKKYMWSVVD
+360 VLNKCKKYMWSVVND
-374 VMGDV
+374 MGDV

-389 KPDGANELAA
+389 KPAEAKELVA

-409 YRNALERQAQ
+409 YRNALERQVQ

-433 WRLLYDPDNKDWIY
+433 WRLLYNPDNKDWVY
-447 PDYPEYNYWSPSVRE
+447 ANYPEYNHWNPSVRE
-462 DPASLVFWIDF
+462 DPASLIFWIDF

-491 MKVVNNDNI
+491 MKVVNNDSI
-500 KILFTKE
+500 KILFTKQ

-517 QKVADLLEIEAP
+517 QEVADLLEIEYA
-529 ALKFTGT
+529 
-536 LAGATSCL
+536 
-544 GNNRGFATFSW
+544 
-555 RDVSQKG
+555 
-562 YSSNGTDWTPARV
+562 
-575 LYGFDAVG
+575 DAED
-583 CSNTRMVAVDNTNKR
+583 A
-598 SYYSDNGGISW
+598 
-609 KTGSYS
+609 
-615 VGFNILNITY
+615 
-625 CNDRFLGFTGSGS
+625 
-638 SFKIVHSYDGI
+638 
-649 SWTITSDILPSRWKN
+649 
-664 DWGSFAYGNGVY
+664 A
-676 IARSNDSGFMY
+676 
-687 STDGLSWEHITVPS
+687 
-701 VKPGTTTSCL
+701 
-711 WNKIT
+711 
-716 YFKGKFIATA
+716 
-726 YGRDCVITSADGKNW
+726 
-741 EFVILPEKQYSQILV
+741 EK
-756 EYKDKLYSFDN
+756 
-767 GHASLVTEDGT
+767 
-778 TWTVWQDMSYIKAA
+778 
-792 AVSQGKLL
+792 
-800 LINRD
+800 
-805 ETYQCT
+805 
-811 EDMKNWI
+811 
-818 TANYAAAVR
+818 VR

-833 ETNYLFQ
+833 ETNYFFQ

-849 VHSSTGSS
+849 VNSSTGSS

-894 ENREND
+894 ENRENG

>member
-1 MDNAFLEKLVNEKI
+1 MDNILLEKLVNEKI

-38 VSSGSIQA
+38 VSGGSIQA

-59 MVAKPEI
+59 MIAKPEI
-66 ANIESLDNEI
+66 ANIEDLDNEI

-88 KNGFADYQKYGDIV
+88 LAGDEIM
-102 WFNCGLYVIS
+102 WFNCGFYVIS
-112 SASINQS
+112 SASVNQS

-186 DIIINDLDKVA
+186 DIIINDLEKVA

-216 SFAYA
+216 SFAYK

-248 LVLAAGATV
+248 LVFAAGATV

-270 YEYFFD
+270 YEYFFN

-288 YLNTVSPIAYLVPQD
+288 YLNTVSPITYLVPQD

-310 EAAYEIRDSDTLV
+310 EAAYEIKDSDTLV

-331 EDIKNDFVVWGKND
+331 EDIKNDFVVWGKNA

-360 VLNKCKKYMWSVVD
+360 VLNKCKKYMWSVVND
-374 VMGDV
+374 MGDV

-389 KPDGANELAA
+389 KPAEAKELVA

-419 AQSTEPYDAEMLAF
+419 VQSTEPYDAEMLAF
-433 WRLLYDPDNKDWIY
+433 WRLLYDPDNKDWVY
-447 PDYPEYNYWSPSVRE
+447 VDYPEYNYWNPSVRE

-500 KILFTKE
+500 KILFTKQ

-517 QKVADLLEIEAP
+517 QEVADLLEIEYTNAE
-529 ALKFTGT
+529 
-536 LAGATSCL
+536 
-544 GNNRGFATFSW
+544 
-555 RDVSQKG
+555 
-562 YSSNGTDWTPARV
+562 
-575 LYGFDAVG
+575 DA
-583 CSNTRMVAVDNTNKR
+583 A
-598 SYYSDNGGISW
+598 
-609 KTGSYS
+609 
-615 VGFNILNITY
+615 
-625 CNDRFLGFTGSGS
+625 
-638 SFKIVHSYDGI
+638 
-649 SWTITSDILPSRWKN
+649 
-664 DWGSFAYGNGVY
+664 
-676 IARSNDSGFMY
+676 
-687 STDGLSWEHITVPS
+687 
-701 VKPGTTTSCL
+701 
-711 WNKIT
+711 
-716 YFKGKFIATA
+716 
-726 YGRDCVITSADGKNW
+726 
-741 EFVILPEKQYSQILV
+741 EK
-756 EYKDKLYSFDN
+756 
-767 GHASLVTEDGT
+767 
-778 TWTVWQDMSYIKAA
+778 
-792 AVSQGKLL
+792 
-800 LINRD
+800 
-805 ETYQCT
+805 
-811 EDMKNWI
+811 
-818 TANYAAAVR
+818 VR

-833 ETNYLFQ
+833 ETNYFFQ

-849 VHSSTGSS
+849 VHSSTGPS

-862 RNLLYQYLVYN
+862 RNLLYQYLIYN

-894 ENREND
+894 ENRENG

>member
-1 MDNAFLEKLVNEKI
+1 MNNALLEKLVNEKI

-21 IITYSF
+21 IVTYSF

-38 VSSGSIQA
+38 VSGGSIQA

-59 MVAKPEI
+59 MIAKPEI
-66 ANIESLDNEI
+66 ANIEDLDNEI

-88 KNGFADYQKYGDIV
+88 LVENEIM
-102 WFNCGLYVIS
+102 WFNCGFYVIS
-112 SASINQS
+112 SASVNQS

-186 DIIINDLDKVA
+186 DIIINDLEKVA

-288 YLNTVSPIAYLVPQD
+288 YLNTISPIVYLVPQD

-310 EAAYEIRDSDTLV
+310 EATYEIKDSDTLV

-331 EDIKNDFVVWGKND
+331 EDIKNDFVVWGKNAN
-345 SGVDIHYRLVIDEKP
+345 GVDIHYRLVIDEKP
-360 VLNKCKKYMWSVVD
+360 VLNKCKKYMWSVVND
-374 VMGDV
+374 MGDV

-389 KPDGANELAA
+389 KPDGAKELIA

-419 AQSTEPYDAEMLAF
+419 VQSTEPYDAEMLAF
-433 WRLLYDPDNKDWIY
+433 WRLLYDPDNKDWVY
-447 PDYPEYNYWSPSVRE
+447 ADYPEYNHWNPSVRE

-473 IDTTSEVGK
+473 IDTTSEVGR

-500 KILFTKE
+500 KILFTKQ

-517 QKVADLLEIEAP
+517 QEVADLLEIEYTNAE
-529 ALKFTGT
+529 
-536 LAGATSCL
+536 
-544 GNNRGFATFSW
+544 
-555 RDVSQKG
+555 
-562 YSSNGTDWTPARV
+562 
-575 LYGFDAVG
+575 DA
-583 CSNTRMVAVDNTNKR
+583 AEK
-598 SYYSDNGGISW
+598 
-609 KTGSYS
+609 
-615 VGFNILNITY
+615 
-625 CNDRFLGFTGSGS
+625 
-638 SFKIVHSYDGI
+638 VH
-649 SWTITSDILPSRWKN
+649 
-664 DWGSFAYGNGVY
+664 
-676 IARSNDSGFMY
+676 
-687 STDGLSWEHITVPS
+687 
-701 VKPGTTTSCL
+701 
-711 WNKIT
+711 
-716 YFKGKFIATA
+716 
-726 YGRDCVITSADGKNW
+726 
-741 EFVILPEKQYSQILV
+741 
-756 EYKDKLYSFDN
+756 
-767 GHASLVTEDGT
+767 
-778 TWTVWQDMSYIKAA
+778 
-792 AVSQGKLL
+792 
-800 LINRD
+800 
-805 ETYQCT
+805 
-811 EDMKNWI
+811 
-818 TANYAAAVR
+818 

-833 ETNYLFQ
+833 ETNYFFQ

-849 VHSSTGSS
+849 VHSSTGPS

-862 RNLLYQYLVYN
+862 RNLLYQYLIYN

-894 ENREND
+894 ENRENG

-914 TYNGTMSIT
+914 TYNGAMSIT

>member
-1 MDNAFLEKLVNEKI
+1 MDNILLEKLVNEKI

-38 VSSGSIQA
+38 VSGGSIQA

-66 ANIESLDNEI
+66 ANIENLDNEI
-76 AINKKVKVYIGR
+76 AINKKIKVYIGR
-88 KNGFADYQKYGDIV
+88 LVENEIM
-102 WFNCGLYVIS
+102 WFNCGFYVIS
-112 SASINQS
+112 SASVNQS

-186 DIIINDLDKVA
+186 DIIINDLEKVA

-310 EAAYEIRDSDTLV
+310 EAAYEIKDSDTLV

-331 EDIKNDFVVWGKND
+331 EDIKNDFVVWGKNA

-360 VLNKCKKYMWSVVD
+360 VLNKCKKYMWSVVND
-374 VMGDV
+374 MGDV

-389 KPDGANELAA
+389 KPAEAKELVA

-419 AQSTEPYDAEMLAF
+419 VQSTEPYDAEMLAF
-433 WRLLYDPDNKDWIY
+433 WRLLYDPDNKDWVY
-447 PDYPEYNYWSPSVRE
+447 ADYPEYNYWNPSVRE

-500 KILFTKE
+500 KILFTKQ
-507 IPPIVFIPDY
+507 IPSIVFIPGY
-517 QKVADLLEIEAP
+517 QEVADLLEIEYTNAE
-529 ALKFTGT
+529 
-536 LAGATSCL
+536 
-544 GNNRGFATFSW
+544 
-555 RDVSQKG
+555 
-562 YSSNGTDWTPARV
+562 
-575 LYGFDAVG
+575 DA
-583 CSNTRMVAVDNTNKR
+583 A
-598 SYYSDNGGISW
+598 
-609 KTGSYS
+609 
-615 VGFNILNITY
+615 
-625 CNDRFLGFTGSGS
+625 
-638 SFKIVHSYDGI
+638 
-649 SWTITSDILPSRWKN
+649 
-664 DWGSFAYGNGVY
+664 
-676 IARSNDSGFMY
+676 
-687 STDGLSWEHITVPS
+687 
-701 VKPGTTTSCL
+701 
-711 WNKIT
+711 
-716 YFKGKFIATA
+716 
-726 YGRDCVITSADGKNW
+726 
-741 EFVILPEKQYSQILV
+741 EK
-756 EYKDKLYSFDN
+756 
-767 GHASLVTEDGT
+767 
-778 TWTVWQDMSYIKAA
+778 
-792 AVSQGKLL
+792 
-800 LINRD
+800 
-805 ETYQCT
+805 
-811 EDMKNWI
+811 
-818 TANYAAAVR
+818 VR

-833 ETNYLFQ
+833 ETNYFFQ

-849 VHSSTGSS
+849 VHSSTGPS

-862 RNLLYQYLVYN
+862 RNLLYQYLIYN

-894 ENREND
+894 ENRENG
-900 IQGNYVITQYSLPL
+900 IQRNYVITQYSLSL
-914 TYNGTMSIT
+914 TYNSTISNT

>member
-1 MDNAFLEKLVNEKI
+1 MDNILLEKLVNEKI

-38 VSSGSIQA
+38 VSGGSIQA

-59 MVAKPEI
+59 MIAKPEI
-66 ANIESLDNEI
+66 ANIENLDNEI

-88 KNGFADYQKYGDIV
+88 LTGDEIM
-102 WFNCGLYVIS
+102 WFNCGFYVIS
-112 SASINQS
+112 SASVSQS
-119 TSGWTISISGKDKM
+119 TFGWTISISGKDKM

-186 DIIINDLDKVA
+186 DIIINDLEKVA

-216 SFAYA
+216 SFAYV

-310 EAAYEIRDSDTLV
+310 EAAYEIKDSDTLV

-331 EDIKNDFVVWGKND
+331 EDIKNDFVVWGKNA

-360 VLNKCKKYMWSVVD
+360 VFNKCKKYMWSVVD
-374 VMGDV
+374 TAGDV

-389 KPDGANELAA
+389 KPDGAKELVA
-399 SPCEEWREEI
+399 SPCQEWREEI

-419 AQSTEPYDAEMLAF
+419 AQSTEPYDTEMLAF
-433 WRLLYDPDNKDWIY
+433 WRLLYDPDNKDWVY
-447 PDYPEYNYWSPSVRE
+447 ADYPEYNHWNPNVRE
-462 DPASLVFWIDF
+462 DPASLIFWIDF

-491 MKVVNNDNI
+491 MKVVNNDDI
-500 KILFTKE
+500 KILFTKQ

-517 QKVADLLEIEAP
+517 QEVADLLEIEYTNAE
-529 ALKFTGT
+529 
-536 LAGATSCL
+536 
-544 GNNRGFATFSW
+544 
-555 RDVSQKG
+555 
-562 YSSNGTDWTPARV
+562 
-575 LYGFDAVG
+575 DA
-583 CSNTRMVAVDNTNKR
+583 A
-598 SYYSDNGGISW
+598 
-609 KTGSYS
+609 
-615 VGFNILNITY
+615 
-625 CNDRFLGFTGSGS
+625 
-638 SFKIVHSYDGI
+638 
-649 SWTITSDILPSRWKN
+649 
-664 DWGSFAYGNGVY
+664 
-676 IARSNDSGFMY
+676 
-687 STDGLSWEHITVPS
+687 
-701 VKPGTTTSCL
+701 
-711 WNKIT
+711 
-716 YFKGKFIATA
+716 
-726 YGRDCVITSADGKNW
+726 
-741 EFVILPEKQYSQILV
+741 EK
-756 EYKDKLYSFDN
+756 
-767 GHASLVTEDGT
+767 
-778 TWTVWQDMSYIKAA
+778 
-792 AVSQGKLL
+792 
-800 LINRD
+800 
-805 ETYQCT
+805 
-811 EDMKNWI
+811 
-818 TANYAAAVR
+818 VR

-833 ETNYLFQ
+833 ETNYFFQ
-840 LSPQVESSF
+840 LSPQVKSSF
-849 VHSSTGSS
+849 VHSSTGPS

-862 RNLLYQYLVYN
+862 RNLLYQYLIYN

-894 ENREND
+894 ENRENG

>member
-1 MDNAFLEKLVNEKI
+1 MNNSLLEKLVNEKI

-21 IITYSF
+21 IVTYSF

-38 VSSGSIQA
+38 VSGGSIQA

-66 ANIESLDNEI
+66 ANIENLDNEI

-88 KNGFADYQKYGDIV
+88 LVGDEIM
-102 WFNCGLYVIS
+102 WFNCGFYVIS
-112 SASINQS
+112 SASVNQS

-186 DIIINDLDKVA
+186 DIIINDLEKVA

-216 SFAYA
+216 SFAYT

-227 QKYTYGQD
+227 KKYTYGQD

-248 LVLAAGATV
+248 LVLAAGSTV

-310 EAAYEIRDSDTLV
+310 EAAYEIKDSDTLV

-331 EDIKNDFVVWGKND
+331 EDIKNDFVVWGKNA

-360 VLNKCKKYMWSVVD
+360 VLNKCKKYMWSVVND
-374 VMGDV
+374 MGDV

-389 KPDGANELAA
+389 KPAEAKELVA

-419 AQSTEPYDAEMLAF
+419 VQSTEPYDAEMLAF
-433 WRLLYDPDNKDWIY
+433 WRLLYDPDNKDWVY
-447 PDYPEYNYWSPSVRE
+447 ADYPEYNHWNPSVRE

-491 MKVVNNDNI
+491 MKVVNNDDI
-500 KILFTKE
+500 KILFTKQ

-517 QKVADLLEIEAP
+517 QEVADLLEIEYA
-529 ALKFTGT
+529 
-536 LAGATSCL
+536 
-544 GNNRGFATFSW
+544 
-555 RDVSQKG
+555 
-562 YSSNGTDWTPARV
+562 
-575 LYGFDAVG
+575 DAED
-583 CSNTRMVAVDNTNKR
+583 A
-598 SYYSDNGGISW
+598 
-609 KTGSYS
+609 
-615 VGFNILNITY
+615 
-625 CNDRFLGFTGSGS
+625 
-638 SFKIVHSYDGI
+638 
-649 SWTITSDILPSRWKN
+649 
-664 DWGSFAYGNGVY
+664 A
-676 IARSNDSGFMY
+676 
-687 STDGLSWEHITVPS
+687 
-701 VKPGTTTSCL
+701 
-711 WNKIT
+711 
-716 YFKGKFIATA
+716 
-726 YGRDCVITSADGKNW
+726 
-741 EFVILPEKQYSQILV
+741 EK
-756 EYKDKLYSFDN
+756 
-767 GHASLVTEDGT
+767 
-778 TWTVWQDMSYIKAA
+778 
-792 AVSQGKLL
+792 
-800 LINRD
+800 
-805 ETYQCT
+805 
-811 EDMKNWI
+811 
-818 TANYAAAVR
+818 VR

-833 ETNYLFQ
+833 ETNYFFQ

-849 VHSSTGSS
+849 VNSSTGSS

-862 RNLLYQYLVYN
+862 RNLLYQYLIYN

-894 ENREND
+894 ENRENG

>member
-1 MDNAFLEKLVNEKI
+1 MNNQLLEKLINEKI

-21 IITYSF
+21 IVTYSF

-32 SSIEGR
+32 FSIEGR
-38 VSSGSIQA
+38 VSGGSIQA

-66 ANIESLDNEI
+66 ANIENLDNEI

-88 KNGFADYQKYGDIV
+88 LVENEIM
-102 WFNCGLYVIS
+102 WFNCGFYVIS
-112 SASINQS
+112 SASVNQS

-186 DIIINDLDKVA
+186 DIIINDLEKVA

-310 EAAYEIRDSDTLV
+310 EAAYEIKDSDTLV

-331 EDIKNDFVVWGKND
+331 EDIKNDFVVWGKNA

-360 VLNKCKKYMWSVVD
+360 VLNKCKKYMWSVVND
-374 VMGDV
+374 MGDV

-389 KPDGANELAA
+389 KPAEAKELVA

-419 AQSTEPYDAEMLAF
+419 VQSTEPYDAEMLAF

-447 PDYPEYNYWSPSVRE
+447 ADYPEYNHWNPSVRE

-491 MKVVNNDNI
+491 MKVVNNDDI
-500 KILFTKE
+500 KILFTKQ
-507 IPPIVFIPDY
+507 IPPIIFIPDY
-517 QKVADLLEIEAP
+517 QEVADLLEIEYTNAE
-529 ALKFTGT
+529 
-536 LAGATSCL
+536 
-544 GNNRGFATFSW
+544 
-555 RDVSQKG
+555 
-562 YSSNGTDWTPARV
+562 
-575 LYGFDAVG
+575 DA
-583 CSNTRMVAVDNTNKR
+583 A
-598 SYYSDNGGISW
+598 
-609 KTGSYS
+609 
-615 VGFNILNITY
+615 
-625 CNDRFLGFTGSGS
+625 
-638 SFKIVHSYDGI
+638 
-649 SWTITSDILPSRWKN
+649 
-664 DWGSFAYGNGVY
+664 
-676 IARSNDSGFMY
+676 
-687 STDGLSWEHITVPS
+687 
-701 VKPGTTTSCL
+701 
-711 WNKIT
+711 
-716 YFKGKFIATA
+716 
-726 YGRDCVITSADGKNW
+726 
-741 EFVILPEKQYSQILV
+741 EK
-756 EYKDKLYSFDN
+756 
-767 GHASLVTEDGT
+767 
-778 TWTVWQDMSYIKAA
+778 
-792 AVSQGKLL
+792 
-800 LINRD
+800 
-805 ETYQCT
+805 
-811 EDMKNWI
+811 
-818 TANYAAAVR
+818 VR

-833 ETNYLFQ
+833 ETNYFFQ

-849 VHSSTGSS
+849 VHSSTGPS

-862 RNLLYQYLVYN
+862 RNLLYQYLIYN

-894 ENREND
+894 ENRENG

>member
-1 MDNAFLEKLVNEKI
+1 MDNIFLEKLVNEKI

-21 IITYSF
+21 IVTYSF

-32 SSIEGR
+32 SSVEGR
-38 VSSGSIQA
+38 VSGGSIQA

-88 KNGFADYQKYGDIV
+88 LVGDEIM
-102 WFNCGLYVIS
+102 WFNCGFYVIS
-112 SASINQS
+112 SASVNQS

-186 DIIINDLDKVA
+186 DIIINDLEKVA

-288 YLNTVSPIAYLVPQD
+288 YLNTVSPITYLVPQD

-310 EAAYEIRDSDTLV
+310 EAAYEIKDSDTLV

-331 EDIKNDFVVWGKND
+331 EDIKNDFVVWGKNA

-360 VLNKCKKYMWSVVD
+360 VLNKCKKYMWSVVND
-374 VMGDV
+374 MGDV
-379 INYLYTDTNT
+379 INYLYTDTST
-389 KPDGANELAA
+389 KPAEAKELAA

-419 AQSTEPYDAEMLAF
+419 AQSAEPYDAEMLAF
-433 WRLLYDPDNKDWIY
+433 WRLLYDPDNKDWVY
-447 PDYPEYNYWSPSVRE
+447 ADYPTYNHWNPSVRE
-462 DPASLVFWIDF
+462 DPASLIFWIDF

-500 KILFTKE
+500 KILFTKW

-517 QKVADLLEIEAP
+517 QEVADLLEIEYTNAE
-529 ALKFTGT
+529 
-536 LAGATSCL
+536 
-544 GNNRGFATFSW
+544 
-555 RDVSQKG
+555 
-562 YSSNGTDWTPARV
+562 
-575 LYGFDAVG
+575 DA
-583 CSNTRMVAVDNTNKR
+583 A
-598 SYYSDNGGISW
+598 
-609 KTGSYS
+609 
-615 VGFNILNITY
+615 
-625 CNDRFLGFTGSGS
+625 
-638 SFKIVHSYDGI
+638 
-649 SWTITSDILPSRWKN
+649 
-664 DWGSFAYGNGVY
+664 
-676 IARSNDSGFMY
+676 
-687 STDGLSWEHITVPS
+687 
-701 VKPGTTTSCL
+701 
-711 WNKIT
+711 
-716 YFKGKFIATA
+716 
-726 YGRDCVITSADGKNW
+726 
-741 EFVILPEKQYSQILV
+741 EK
-756 EYKDKLYSFDN
+756 
-767 GHASLVTEDGT
+767 
-778 TWTVWQDMSYIKAA
+778 
-792 AVSQGKLL
+792 
-800 LINRD
+800 
-805 ETYQCT
+805 
-811 EDMKNWI
+811 
-818 TANYAAAVR
+818 VR

-833 ETNYLFQ
+833 ETNYFFQ

-849 VHSSTGSS
+849 VHSSTGPS

-862 RNLLYQYLVYN
+862 RNLLYQYLIYN

>member
-1 MDNAFLEKLVNEKI
+1 MNNSLLEKLVNEKI

-21 IITYSF
+21 IVTYSF

-38 VSSGSIQA
+38 VSGGSIQA

-66 ANIESLDNEI
+66 ANIENFDNEI
-76 AINKKVKVYIGR
+76 AINKKVKIYIGR
-88 KNGFADYQKYGDIV
+88 LVENEIM
-102 WFNCGLYVIS
+102 WFNCGFYVIS
-112 SASINQS
+112 NASVNQS

-186 DIIINDLDKVA
+186 DIIINDLEKVA

-221 EDAVHT
+221 EDAVHI

-310 EAAYEIRDSDTLV
+310 EAAYEIKDSDTLV

-331 EDIKNDFVVWGKND
+331 EDIKNDFVVWGKNT

-360 VLNKCKKYMWSVVD
+360 VLNKCKKYMWSVVND
-374 VMGDV
+374 MGDV

-389 KPDGANELAA
+389 KPAEAKELAA

-409 YRNALERQAQ
+409 YRNALERQVQ

-433 WRLLYDPDNKDWIY
+433 WRLLYNPDNKDWVY
-447 PDYPEYNYWSPSVRE
+447 ANYPEYNHWNPSVRE
-462 DPASLVFWIDF
+462 DPASLIFWIDF

-491 MKVVNNDNI
+491 MKVVNNDSI
-500 KILFTKE
+500 KILFTKQ

-517 QKVADLLEIEAP
+517 QEVADLLEIEYA
-529 ALKFTGT
+529 
-536 LAGATSCL
+536 
-544 GNNRGFATFSW
+544 
-555 RDVSQKG
+555 
-562 YSSNGTDWTPARV
+562 
-575 LYGFDAVG
+575 DAED
-583 CSNTRMVAVDNTNKR
+583 A
-598 SYYSDNGGISW
+598 
-609 KTGSYS
+609 
-615 VGFNILNITY
+615 
-625 CNDRFLGFTGSGS
+625 
-638 SFKIVHSYDGI
+638 
-649 SWTITSDILPSRWKN
+649 
-664 DWGSFAYGNGVY
+664 A
-676 IARSNDSGFMY
+676 
-687 STDGLSWEHITVPS
+687 
-701 VKPGTTTSCL
+701 
-711 WNKIT
+711 
-716 YFKGKFIATA
+716 
-726 YGRDCVITSADGKNW
+726 
-741 EFVILPEKQYSQILV
+741 EK
-756 EYKDKLYSFDN
+756 
-767 GHASLVTEDGT
+767 
-778 TWTVWQDMSYIKAA
+778 
-792 AVSQGKLL
+792 
-800 LINRD
+800 
-805 ETYQCT
+805 
-811 EDMKNWI
+811 
-818 TANYAAAVR
+818 VR

-833 ETNYLFQ
+833 ETNYFFQ

-849 VHSSTGSS
+849 VNSSTGSS

-894 ENREND
+894 ENRENG

>member
-1 MDNAFLEKLVNEKI
+1 MNNSLLEKLVNEKI

-21 IITYSF
+21 IVTYSF

-38 VSSGSIQA
+38 VSGGSIQA

-66 ANIESLDNEI
+66 ANIENLDNEI

-88 KNGFADYQKYGDIV
+88 LVEDKIM
-102 WFNCGLYVIS
+102 WFNCGFYVIS
-112 SASINQS
+112 SASVNQS

-186 DIIINDLDKVA
+186 DIIINDLEKVA

-209 YFAENYA
+209 YFSENYA
-216 SFAYA
+216 SFAYV
-221 EDAVHT
+221 EDVVHT
-227 QKYTYGQD
+227 QKYIYGQD

-288 YLNTVSPIAYLVPQD
+288 YLNTVSPITYLVPQD

-310 EAAYEIRDSDTLV
+310 EAAYEIKDSDTLV

-331 EDIKNDFVVWGKND
+331 EDIKNDFVVWGKNA

-374 VMGDV
+374 NTGDV

-389 KPDGANELAA
+389 KPAEAKELVA
-399 SPCEEWREEI
+399 SPCGEWREEI

-433 WRLLYDPDNKDWIY
+433 WRLLYNPDNKDWIY
-447 PDYPEYNYWSPSVRE
+447 ADYPAYNHWNPNVRE

-491 MKVVNNDNI
+491 MKVVNNDDI
-500 KILFTKE
+500 KILFTKQ

-517 QKVADLLEIEAP
+517 QEVADLLEIEYMNAE
-529 ALKFTGT
+529 
-536 LAGATSCL
+536 
-544 GNNRGFATFSW
+544 
-555 RDVSQKG
+555 
-562 YSSNGTDWTPARV
+562 
-575 LYGFDAVG
+575 DA
-583 CSNTRMVAVDNTNKR
+583 A
-598 SYYSDNGGISW
+598 
-609 KTGSYS
+609 
-615 VGFNILNITY
+615 
-625 CNDRFLGFTGSGS
+625 
-638 SFKIVHSYDGI
+638 
-649 SWTITSDILPSRWKN
+649 
-664 DWGSFAYGNGVY
+664 
-676 IARSNDSGFMY
+676 
-687 STDGLSWEHITVPS
+687 
-701 VKPGTTTSCL
+701 
-711 WNKIT
+711 
-716 YFKGKFIATA
+716 
-726 YGRDCVITSADGKNW
+726 
-741 EFVILPEKQYSQILV
+741 EK
-756 EYKDKLYSFDN
+756 
-767 GHASLVTEDGT
+767 
-778 TWTVWQDMSYIKAA
+778 
-792 AVSQGKLL
+792 
-800 LINRD
+800 
-805 ETYQCT
+805 
-811 EDMKNWI
+811 
-818 TANYAAAVR
+818 VR

-833 ETNYLFQ
+833 ETNYFFQ

-849 VHSSTGSS
+849 VHSSTGPS

-862 RNLLYQYLVYN
+862 RNLLYQYLIYN

-894 ENREND
+894 ENRENG

>member
-1 MDNAFLEKLVNEKI
+1 MDNILLEKLANEKI

-38 VSSGSIQA
+38 VSGGSIQA

-66 ANIESLDNEI
+66 ANIENLDNEI

-88 KNGFADYQKYGDIV
+88 LVENDIM
-102 WFNCGLYVIS
+102 WFNCGFYVIS
-112 SASINQS
+112 SASVNQS

-186 DIIINDLDKVA
+186 DIIINDLEKVA

-288 YLNTVSPIAYLVPQD
+288 YLNTVSPIAYLIPQD

-310 EAAYEIRDSDTLV
+310 EAAYEIKDSDTLV

-331 EDIKNDFVVWGKND
+331 EDIKNDFVVWGKNT

-360 VLNKCKKYMWSVVD
+360 VLNKCKKYMWSVVND
-374 VMGDV
+374 MGDV

-389 KPDGANELAA
+389 KPAEAKELVA

-419 AQSTEPYDAEMLAF
+419 VQSTEPYDAEMLAF
-433 WRLLYDPDNKDWIY
+433 WRLLYDPDNKDWVY
-447 PDYPEYNYWSPSVRE
+447 ADYPEYNYWNPSVRE

-500 KILFTKE
+500 KILFTKQ

-517 QKVADLLEIEAP
+517 QEVADLLEIEYTNAE
-529 ALKFTGT
+529 
-536 LAGATSCL
+536 
-544 GNNRGFATFSW
+544 
-555 RDVSQKG
+555 
-562 YSSNGTDWTPARV
+562 
-575 LYGFDAVG
+575 DA
-583 CSNTRMVAVDNTNKR
+583 A
-598 SYYSDNGGISW
+598 
-609 KTGSYS
+609 
-615 VGFNILNITY
+615 
-625 CNDRFLGFTGSGS
+625 
-638 SFKIVHSYDGI
+638 
-649 SWTITSDILPSRWKN
+649 
-664 DWGSFAYGNGVY
+664 
-676 IARSNDSGFMY
+676 
-687 STDGLSWEHITVPS
+687 
-701 VKPGTTTSCL
+701 
-711 WNKIT
+711 
-716 YFKGKFIATA
+716 
-726 YGRDCVITSADGKNW
+726 
-741 EFVILPEKQYSQILV
+741 EK
-756 EYKDKLYSFDN
+756 
-767 GHASLVTEDGT
+767 
-778 TWTVWQDMSYIKAA
+778 
-792 AVSQGKLL
+792 
-800 LINRD
+800 
-805 ETYQCT
+805 
-811 EDMKNWI
+811 
-818 TANYAAAVR
+818 VR

-833 ETNYLFQ
+833 ETNYFFQ

-849 VHSSTGSS
+849 VHSSTGPS

-862 RNLLYQYLVYN
+862 RNLLYQYLIYN

-894 ENREND
+894 ENRENG

-914 TYNGTMSIT
+914 IYNGTMSIT

>member
-1 MDNAFLEKLVNEKI
+1 MNNSLLEKLVNEKI

-21 IITYSF
+21 IVTYSF

-38 VSSGSIQA
+38 VSGGSIQA

-66 ANIESLDNEI
+66 ANIENLDNEI

-88 KNGFADYQKYGDIV
+88 LAGDEIM
-102 WFNCGLYVIS
+102 WFNCGFYVIS
-112 SASINQS
+112 SASVNQS

-186 DIIINDLDKVA
+186 DIIINDLEKVA

-288 YLNTVSPIAYLVPQD
+288 YLNTVSPIAYLTPQD

-310 EAAYEIRDSDTLV
+310 EAAYEIKDSDTLV

-331 EDIKNDFVVWGKND
+331 EDIKNDFVVWGKNA

-360 VLNKCKKYMWSVVD
+360 VLNKCKKYMWSVVND
-374 VMGDV
+374 MGDV

-389 KPDGANELAA
+389 KPAEAKELVA

-419 AQSTEPYDAEMLAF
+419 VQSTEPYDAEMLAF
-433 WRLLYDPDNKDWIY
+433 WRLLYNPDNKDWVY
-447 PDYPEYNYWSPSVRE
+447 ADYPAYNHWNPSVRE

-491 MKVVNNDNI
+491 MKVVNNDDI
-500 KILFTKE
+500 KILFTKQ

-517 QKVADLLEIEAP
+517 QEVADLLEIEYTNAE
-529 ALKFTGT
+529 
-536 LAGATSCL
+536 
-544 GNNRGFATFSW
+544 
-555 RDVSQKG
+555 
-562 YSSNGTDWTPARV
+562 
-575 LYGFDAVG
+575 DA
-583 CSNTRMVAVDNTNKR
+583 A
-598 SYYSDNGGISW
+598 
-609 KTGSYS
+609 
-615 VGFNILNITY
+615 
-625 CNDRFLGFTGSGS
+625 
-638 SFKIVHSYDGI
+638 
-649 SWTITSDILPSRWKN
+649 
-664 DWGSFAYGNGVY
+664 
-676 IARSNDSGFMY
+676 
-687 STDGLSWEHITVPS
+687 
-701 VKPGTTTSCL
+701 
-711 WNKIT
+711 
-716 YFKGKFIATA
+716 
-726 YGRDCVITSADGKNW
+726 
-741 EFVILPEKQYSQILV
+741 EK
-756 EYKDKLYSFDN
+756 
-767 GHASLVTEDGT
+767 
-778 TWTVWQDMSYIKAA
+778 
-792 AVSQGKLL
+792 
-800 LINRD
+800 
-805 ETYQCT
+805 
-811 EDMKNWI
+811 
-818 TANYAAAVR
+818 VR

-833 ETNYLFQ
+833 ETNYFFQ

-862 RNLLYQYLVYN
+862 RNLLYQYLIYN

-894 ENREND
+894 ENRENG

>member
-1 MDNAFLEKLVNEKI
+1 MNNSLLEKLVNEKI

-21 IITYSF
+21 IVTYSF

-38 VSSGSIQA
+38 VSGGSIQA
-46 NGASAVRRTLSLS
+46 NGASTVRRTLSLS

-66 ANIESLDNEI
+66 ANIENFDNEI
-76 AINKKVKVYIGR
+76 AINKKVKIYIGR
-88 KNGFADYQKYGDIV
+88 LVENEIM
-102 WFNCGLYVIS
+102 WFNCGFYVIS
-112 SASINQS
+112 NASVNQS

-186 DIIINDLDKVA
+186 DIIINDLEKVA

-221 EDAVHT
+221 EDAVHI

-310 EAAYEIRDSDTLV
+310 EAAYEIKDSDTLV

-331 EDIKNDFVVWGKND
+331 EDIKNDFVVWGKNT

-360 VLNKCKKYMWSVVD
+360 VLNKCKKYMWSVVND
-374 VMGDV
+374 MGDV

-389 KPDGANELAA
+389 KPAEAKELAA

-409 YRNALERQAQ
+409 YRNALERQVQ

-433 WRLLYDPDNKDWIY
+433 WRLLYNPDNKDWVY
-447 PDYPEYNYWSPSVRE
+447 ANYPEYNHWNPSVRE
-462 DPASLVFWIDF
+462 DPASLIFWIDF

-491 MKVVNNDNI
+491 MKVVNNDSI
-500 KILFTKE
+500 KILFTKQ

-517 QKVADLLEIEAP
+517 QEVADLLEIEYA
-529 ALKFTGT
+529 
-536 LAGATSCL
+536 
-544 GNNRGFATFSW
+544 
-555 RDVSQKG
+555 
-562 YSSNGTDWTPARV
+562 
-575 LYGFDAVG
+575 DAED
-583 CSNTRMVAVDNTNKR
+583 A
-598 SYYSDNGGISW
+598 
-609 KTGSYS
+609 
-615 VGFNILNITY
+615 
-625 CNDRFLGFTGSGS
+625 
-638 SFKIVHSYDGI
+638 
-649 SWTITSDILPSRWKN
+649 
-664 DWGSFAYGNGVY
+664 A
-676 IARSNDSGFMY
+676 
-687 STDGLSWEHITVPS
+687 
-701 VKPGTTTSCL
+701 
-711 WNKIT
+711 
-716 YFKGKFIATA
+716 
-726 YGRDCVITSADGKNW
+726 
-741 EFVILPEKQYSQILV
+741 EK
-756 EYKDKLYSFDN
+756 
-767 GHASLVTEDGT
+767 
-778 TWTVWQDMSYIKAA
+778 
-792 AVSQGKLL
+792 
-800 LINRD
+800 
-805 ETYQCT
+805 
-811 EDMKNWI
+811 
-818 TANYAAAVR
+818 VR

-833 ETNYLFQ
+833 ETNYFFQ

-849 VHSSTGSS
+849 VNSSTGSS

-894 ENREND
+894 ENRENG

>member
-1 MDNAFLEKLVNEKI
+1 MNNSLLEKLVNEKI
-15 QTTYAK
+15 QTTYVK
-21 IITYSF
+21 IVTYSF

-38 VSSGSIQA
+38 VSGGSIQA

-66 ANIESLDNEI
+66 ANIENFDNEI
-76 AINKKVKVYIGR
+76 AINKKVKIYIGR
-88 KNGFADYQKYGDIV
+88 LVENEIM
-102 WFNCGLYVIS
+102 WFNCGFYVIS
-112 SASINQS
+112 NASVNQS

-186 DIIINDLDKVA
+186 DIIINDLEKVA

-221 EDAVHT
+221 EDAVHI

-310 EAAYEIRDSDTLV
+310 EAAYEIKDSDTLV

-331 EDIKNDFVVWGKND
+331 EDIKNDFVVWGKNT

-360 VLNKCKKYMWSVVD
+360 VLNKCKKYMWSVVND
-374 VMGDV
+374 MGDV

-389 KPDGANELAA
+389 KPAEAKELAA

-409 YRNALERQAQ
+409 YRNALERQVQ

-433 WRLLYDPDNKDWIY
+433 WRLLYNPDNKDWVY
-447 PDYPEYNYWSPSVRE
+447 ANYPEYNHWNPSVRE
-462 DPASLVFWIDF
+462 DPASLIFWIDF

-491 MKVVNNDNI
+491 MKVVNNDSI
-500 KILFTKE
+500 KILFTKQ

-517 QKVADLLEIEAP
+517 QEVADLLEIEYA
-529 ALKFTGT
+529 
-536 LAGATSCL
+536 
-544 GNNRGFATFSW
+544 
-555 RDVSQKG
+555 
-562 YSSNGTDWTPARV
+562 
-575 LYGFDAVG
+575 DAED
-583 CSNTRMVAVDNTNKR
+583 A
-598 SYYSDNGGISW
+598 
-609 KTGSYS
+609 
-615 VGFNILNITY
+615 
-625 CNDRFLGFTGSGS
+625 
-638 SFKIVHSYDGI
+638 
-649 SWTITSDILPSRWKN
+649 
-664 DWGSFAYGNGVY
+664 A
-676 IARSNDSGFMY
+676 
-687 STDGLSWEHITVPS
+687 
-701 VKPGTTTSCL
+701 
-711 WNKIT
+711 
-716 YFKGKFIATA
+716 
-726 YGRDCVITSADGKNW
+726 
-741 EFVILPEKQYSQILV
+741 EK
-756 EYKDKLYSFDN
+756 
-767 GHASLVTEDGT
+767 
-778 TWTVWQDMSYIKAA
+778 
-792 AVSQGKLL
+792 
-800 LINRD
+800 
-805 ETYQCT
+805 
-811 EDMKNWI
+811 
-818 TANYAAAVR
+818 VR

-833 ETNYLFQ
+833 ETNYFFQ
-840 LSPQVESSF
+840 LAPQVESSF
-849 VHSSTGSS
+849 VNSSTGSS

-894 ENREND
+894 ENRENG

>member
-1 MDNAFLEKLVNEKI
+1 MNNSLLEKFVNEKI

-21 IITYSF
+21 IVTYSF

-38 VSSGSIQA
+38 VSGGSIQA

-66 ANIESLDNEI
+66 ANIENLDNEI

-88 KNGFADYQKYGDIV
+88 LAGDEIM
-102 WFNCGLYVIS
+102 WFNCGFYVIS
-112 SASINQS
+112 SASVNQS

-186 DIIINDLDKVA
+186 DIIINDLEKVA

-209 YFAENYA
+209 YFAKNYA
-216 SFAYA
+216 SFAYK
-221 EDAVHT
+221 EDTVHT

-288 YLNTVSPIAYLVPQD
+288 YLNTVSPITYLVPQD

-310 EAAYEIRDSDTLV
+310 EAAYEIKDSDTLV

-331 EDIKNDFVVWGKND
+331 EDIKNDFVVWGKNA
-345 SGVDIHYRLVIDEKP
+345 SGIDIHYRLVIDEKP
-360 VLNKCKKYMWSVVD
+360 VLNKCKKYMWSVVND
-374 VMGDV
+374 MGDV

-389 KPDGANELAA
+389 KPAEAKELVA

-419 AQSTEPYDAEMLAF
+419 AQSTEPYDAEMLTF
-433 WRLLYDPDNKDWIY
+433 WRLLYDPDNKDWVY
-447 PDYPEYNYWSPSVRE
+447 ADYPEYNHWNPSVRE

-500 KILFTKE
+500 KILFTKQ

-517 QKVADLLEIEAP
+517 QEVADLLEIE
-529 ALKFTGT
+529 
-536 LAGATSCL
+536 
-544 GNNRGFATFSW
+544 
-555 RDVSQKG
+555 
-562 YSSNGTDWTPARV
+562 Y
-575 LYGFDAVG
+575 
-583 CSNTRMVAVDNTNKR
+583 TN
-598 SYYSDNGGISW
+598 
-609 KTGSYS
+609 
-615 VGFNILNITY
+615 
-625 CNDRFLGFTGSGS
+625 
-638 SFKIVHSYDGI
+638 
-649 SWTITSDILPSRWKN
+649 
-664 DWGSFAYGNGVY
+664 
-676 IARSNDSGFMY
+676 
-687 STDGLSWEHITVPS
+687 
-701 VKPGTTTSCL
+701 
-711 WNKIT
+711 
-716 YFKGKFIATA
+716 
-726 YGRDCVITSADGKNW
+726 
-741 EFVILPEKQYSQILV
+741 
-756 EYKDKLYSFDN
+756 
-767 GHASLVTEDGT
+767 TED
-778 TWTVWQDMSYIKAA
+778 AA
-792 AVSQGKLL
+792 EK
-800 LINRD
+800 
-805 ETYQCT
+805 
-811 EDMKNWI
+811 
-818 TANYAAAVR
+818 VR

-833 ETNYLFQ
+833 ETNYFFQ

-849 VHSSTGSS
+849 VHSSTGPS

-862 RNLLYQYLVYN
+862 RNLLYQYLIYN

-894 ENREND
+894 ENRENG